1 VVNRKTL
8 YTIKRLLPNPLITKA
23 VKYRTMYNILRE
35 FGGRHPRH
43 CPICGYSGFFSAY
56 GQPLQPDAMCPRCRS
71 VGRHRQHHLLVRQ
84 HNDWIEG
91 KSILHFAPEP
101 AFVDDYAKRAA
112 LYVQADYSPAR
123 SEVQVDMQAIQYEE
137 GTFDTII
144 AHNILEHVP
153 DDRKALSELNRV
165 LKRGGRALLSAPVIE
180 AWPDTYEDMQI
191 KDPWERDLHF
201 NQWDHLR
208 LYGRDIRD
216 RIHAAGFDLLEYV
229 AREPDVSHY
238 GLLRGE
244 TIFIAIQNDV
254 LDRA

>member
-1 VVNRKTL
+1 MVSRKTR
-8 YTIKRLLPNPLITKA
+8 YAIKQLLPNFLISKA
-23 VKYRTMYNILRE
+23 VKYRTMYETLRD

-43 CPICGYSGFFSAY
+43 CPICGYSGFFFAS
-56 GQPLQPDAMCPRCRS
+56 GQQIQADAMCPRCRS
-71 VGRHRQHHLLVRQ
+71 GGRHRQHHLLVKQ

-91 KSILHFAPEP
+91 KAILHFAPEP
-101 AFVDDYAKRAA
+101 AFVDDYTKRAA
-112 LYVQADYSPAR
+112 LYVQADYCPAR
-123 SEVQVDMQAIQYEE
+123 GEVKVDMQAIEYEE

-165 LKRGGRALLSAPVIE
+165 LKRGGRALLSAPVVE
-180 AWPDTYEDMQI
+180 TWPDTYENAQI

-216 RIHAAGFDLLEYV
+216 RIRAAGFKLSENV
-229 AREPDVSHY
+229 AREPEVSRY
-238 GLLRGE
+238 GLVRGE
-244 TIFIAIQNDV
+244 TIFIAIKNDA
-254 LDRA
+254 L